1 MPTAPS
7 RDEVVAIAM
16 AVESE
21 VRDEVPEAVRT
32 AIADHI
38 ATEAMRLAP
47 LAAPPRVESDPTSEA
62 DAYLMAGVA
71 LVFAGSL
78 SGGTWAFAEAV
89 LSDPTDPFALN
100 QLGWALLANDNTG
113 DARSVLLR
121 ALAEDPELFTALASL
136 AHIYQQEGDRRRAIY
151 FLQRS
156 FSGHPTSLFNHLRA
170 GQLQLESGDDDAARI
185 HAQQALAIDPDD
197 PEANELADLAGPLDS
212 GVDPTD
218 RMPTGASSDAGR
230 EIRDGIQTCIDDETA
245 WLMRAASPIVEDL
258 MVNGYAHEDRKNT
271 LRREYTRCNYDCLDD
286 ACDLGCEM
294 SYCTSMASE
303 IMAAFQYELGRVGEL
318 LGLNHAH
325 RARYRACSYAAIEE
339 RIGDLDER
347 EVTALLDLV
356 DWMVAA
362 LESGDVNTIPDE
374 YESYLGELDG
384 ISSVCRAPSVIEAM
398 EAIDPTARQPSFETG
413 MEACADG
420 FVCLTFGEST
430 VGFSVGVAIAEGE
443 IEADYENPDLIFSIG
458 VGPDVG
464 FAAAGVEAKLSIR
477 NGVGLGSEA
486 SFGGP
491 IRATVSR
498 DYWLYN
504 F

>member
-1 MPTAPS
+1 MFASEIRKGVVSVCTLLCAAACAGGEENGGSLPDHGALPWTGPFMPTAPS

-38 ATEAMRLAP
+38 ATEAVRLAP

-121 ALAEDPELFTALASL
+121 ALAEDPDLFTALASL

-151 FLQRS
+151 FLQRT

-218 RMPTGASSDAGR
+218 RIPTGASSDAGR

-245 WLMRAASPIVEDL
+245 WLMRAA
-258 MVNGYAHEDRKNT
+258 
-271 LRREYTRCNYDCLDD
+271 
-286 ACDLGCEM
+286 
-294 SYCTSMASE
+294 
-303 IMAAFQYELGRVGEL
+303 
-318 LGLNHAH
+318 
-325 RARYRACSYAAIEE
+325 
-339 RIGDLDER
+339 RI
-347 EVTALLDLV
+347 
-356 DWMVAA
+356 
-362 LESGDVNTIPDE
+362 
-374 YESYLGELDG
+374 
-384 ISSVCRAPSVIEAM
+384 RAPPFFPSH
-398 EAIDPTARQPSFETG
+398 PSFHATR
-413 MEACADG
+413 
-420 FVCLTFGEST
+420 
-430 VGFSVGVAIAEGE
+430 
-443 IEADYENPDLIFSIG
+443 YEDSPH
-458 VGPDVG
+458 
-464 FAAAGVEAKLSIR
+464 AAAGLPRPTSTQSA
-477 NGVGLGSEA
+477 GTCG
-486 SFGGP
+486 
-491 IRATVSR
+491 
-498 DYWLYN
+498 
-504 F
+504 